1 MTYGI
6 LLKLPWWYNAFNSN
20 ITPSLPE
27 NFGWN
32 LVEGKYKIQS
42 FEGDIPM
49 SIESVCINDEE
60 EDISD
65 TEYESNSDICLGSD
79 EE

>member
-1 MTYGI
+1 M
-6 LLKLPWWYNAFNSN
+6 
-20 ITPSLPE
+20 PE

-42 FEGDIPM
+42 FEGDIPI

-65 TEYESNSDICLGSD
+65 TEYESNSDICFGSD

>member
-1 MTYGI
+1 M
-6 LLKLPWWYNAFNSN
+6 
-20 ITPSLPE
+20 
-27 NFGWN
+27 
-32 LVEGKYKIQS
+32 EGKYKIQS

-49 SIESVCINDEE
+49 SLESVCINDEE

-65 TEYESNSDICLGSD
+65 TEYESNSDICFGSD